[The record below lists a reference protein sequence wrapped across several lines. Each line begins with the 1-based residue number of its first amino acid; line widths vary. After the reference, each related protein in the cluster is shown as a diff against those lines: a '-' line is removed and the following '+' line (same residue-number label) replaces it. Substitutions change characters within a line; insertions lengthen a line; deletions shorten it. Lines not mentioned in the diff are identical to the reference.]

1 MRRPVRAVGAGEPWY
16 DGTRVF
22 ALGLIAALLASALF
36 NLGVALQAIEAR
48 KAPRELGLRVSLLER
63 LIRRPVWLAGL
74 ALGLIG
80 IAPQALAYSLAP
92 FVVVQTS
99 LVAGLF
105 LLLVLSVRVLH
116 EHVGP
121 FDVIGVTG
129 IVAGVALVSWGA
141 PAHSEAH
148 RSGLAVVAVAVG
160 LAVAAIGPLALRGT
174 RADLAMVSIVS
185 AGCGFGATNI
195 ATKLLSDDLGL
206 GNYANAGAW
215 AIYGLG
221 MGIAATL
228 TNMSAFQRSPAAT
241 VVPVSTAVQTFLP
254 VVLAPLFL
262 REAWSSSAVEG
273 APILAGIGVAIVGTL
288 LVAHGDAVS
297 DLAAGGVNS

>member
-1 MRRPVRAVGAGEPWY
+1 
-16 DGTRVF
+16 VF

-48 KAPRELGLRVSLLER
+48 KAPRELGLRVSLLQR
-63 LIRRPVWLAGL
+63 LLRRPIWLAGL
-74 ALGLIG
+74 ALGLLG
-80 IAPQALAYSLAP
+80 IAPQVLAYALAP

-105 LLLVLSVRVLH
+105 LLLLLSVRVLH
-116 EHVGP
+116 ERVGL
-121 FDVIGVTG
+121 FDVVGVTG

-148 RSGLAVVAVAVG
+148 RQGMAVVAVAAG
-160 LAVAAIGPLALRGT
+160 LALAALAPLALRGR
-174 RADLAMVSIVS
+174 RADTAMASIVA

-215 AIYGLG
+215 AIYGVG
-221 MGIAATL
+221 MAVVATL

-262 REAWSSSAVEG
+262 REAWSSSAVDG
-273 APILAGIGVAIVGTL
+273 TPILAGIAVAIVGTL

-297 DLAAGGVNS
+297 DLAAGGVSS

>member
-1 MRRPVRAVGAGEPWY
+1 M
-16 DGTRVF
+16 F

-36 NLGVALQAIEAR
+36 NLGVALQAIEAQ
-48 KAPRELGLRVSLLER
+48 KAPRALGLRVSLLQR
-63 LIRRPVWLAGL
+63 LLKRPVWLAGL

-105 LLLVLSVRVLH
+105 LLLLLSVRVLH
-116 EHVGP
+116 EHVGI
-121 FDVIGVTG
+121 FDVVGVAG
-129 IVAGVALVSWGA
+129 IIAGVALVSWGA
-141 PAHSEAH
+141 PAHSETH
-148 RSGLAVVAVAVG
+148 RAGLAVVAVAVG
-160 LAVAAIGPLALRGT
+160 LAIAAVGPLALRGT

-185 AGCGFGATNI
+185 AGCGFAATNI
-195 ATKLLSDDLGL
+195 ATKLLSDDLDL

-228 TNMSAFQRSPAAT
+228 TNMSAFQRTPAAT

-262 REAWSSSAVEG
+262 REAWSSSAVDG
-273 APILAGIGVAIVGTL
+273 APTLAGIGVAILGTL

-297 DLAAGGVNS
+297 DLAAGGASS